1 MHFLRLAS
9 GSNVGYASIGGAS
22 WTAALAASETEELT
36 QSLLK
41 PVKRRSLALPNRQ
54 YSPPPSLDSFGV
66 SSIPLDVSI
75 KFLKISYFGY
85 HFPAEIIHHT
95 IWLYLRFMLKFLDVE
110 DLLTERKILVAY
122 KTVRR

>member
-1 MHFLRLAS
+1 VHFLRLAS
-9 GSNVGYASIGGAS
+9 GSNVGFAGIGGAS
-22 WTAALAASETEELT
+22 QTAALEASEIEELT
-36 QSLLK
+36 QSLLE

-54 YSPPPSLDSFGV
+54 YSPPPSLDSLAV
-66 SSIPLDVSI
+66 SSIPLDVLI

-95 IWLYLRFMLKFLDVE
+95 IWLYLRFMLKFRDVE

-122 KTVRR
+122 ETVRR

>member
-1 MHFLRLAS
+1 M
-9 GSNVGYASIGGAS
+9 
-22 WTAALAASETEELT
+22 T
-36 QSLLK
+36 QSLLD
-41 PVKRRSLALPNRQ
+41 PIKRRSLALPNRQ
-54 YSPPPSLDSFGV
+54 YSPPPSLDSLAV

-95 IWLYLRFMLKFLDVE
+95 IWLYLRFMLKFRNVE

-122 KTVRR
+122 KTAQLGEVFWTQSHGRSSKAHIKAVHDLAPRRGLS